1 MASPRFSFVIP
12 FVNEE
17 ATLGELHRRIAES
30 VATVLGTGESYEVI
44 FVDDGSIDGSVD
56 AVEALVESHA
66 EVSLVELQ
74 GNFGKSAALAAG
86 FAEARGKIVFTLDA
100 DLQDDPKEIPRFLAE
115 LERGYDLVSGFKRTR
130 HDPWHKV
137 FPSRIFNWMV
147 RTSTGIRLHD
157 VNCGFKAYRRR
168 VLENVRVYGELHR
181 FVPVL
186 AHWRRFRVGEIEVEH
201 HPRRHGTSK
210 FGGWRFFR
218 GLMDLMTVT
227 FLLRYERRPLHF
239 FGALGGACLALGVG
253 TGVYL
258 TTVWLGGESI
268 GQRPL
273 LILSVLLMVIGVQI
287 LATGLIAE
295 LVVHLARNERPYV
308 VRRRLGGADARE
320 APPLLPDHLFEG
332 GRGGEAIGASTEG
345 VRISRLQ
352 TGSDRRDE
360 GTEA

>member
-1 MASPRFSFVIP
+1 MAPPRLSFVIP
-12 FVNEE
+12 FLNEA
-17 ATLGELHRRIAES
+17 ATLGELYARIA
-30 VATVLGTGESYEVI
+30 AAAGPVLGPGEGFEVV
-44 FVDDGSIDGSVD
+44 FVDDGSTDDSVR
-56 AVEALVESHA
+56 AVEALVAEHP

-86 FAEARGKIVFTLDA
+86 FAVARGEVVFTLDA

-115 LERGYDLVSGFKRTR
+115 LDRGHDLVSGFKRTR

-186 AHWRRFRVGEIEVEH
+186 AHWRRFKVGEIEVEH
-201 HPRRHGTSK
+201 HARMHGVSK
-210 FGGWRFFR
+210 FGGGRFFR

-239 FGALGGACLALGVG
+239 FGALGAVCLALGVALG
-253 TGVYL
+253 AYL
-258 TTVWLGGESI
+258 TGIWVMGESI

-273 LILSVLLMVIGVQI
+273 LSLSVLLMVIGMQI
-287 LATGLIAE
+287 LVTGLIAE

-308 VRRRLGGADARE
+308 VRRVVGGVTADGDPRRSALLGGLSPSGDAIASSVAAGV
-320 APPLLPDHLFEG
+320 AP
-332 GRGGEAIGASTEG
+332 S
-345 VRISRLQ
+345 
-352 TGSDRRDE
+352 
-360 GTEA
+360 